1 MDAFLYFLG
10 RLVWVARA
18 WVKKLR
24 YNFYLKKYETIY
36 IKNVLPQKNIKKI
49 KNVCNTKFNLIRIR
63 ILIPIC

>member
-36 IKNVLPQKNIKKI
+36 IKNVLPQKSIKKN
-49 KNVCNTKFNLIRIR
+49 KKCMPYKV
-63 ILIPIC
+63 

>member
-1 MDAFLYFLG
+1 MGAFLYFLG

-36 IKNVLPQKNIKKI
+36 IKNVLPQKNIKN
-49 KNVCNTKFNLIRIR
+49 KNKKCMPYKV
-63 ILIPIC
+63 